1 MIRLRAVVAA
11 VAVLSGAVL
20 ALIGLLAKAGPW
32 WSGYVSEAGV
42 SGQPWAYAYRGGLV
56 LIALGVGLLGWSFT
70 GLAALLLGVS
80 AVLAATSGAVP
91 CSAHCPLP
99 PYERSTLPDVVHG
112 SASILGMIVLTAA
125 MAVIAWTARSAAL
138 RGLGWFGVALMVP
151 LGGVL
156 GLIMLFV
163 GRSAAGAQLE
173 RILLVVAILWLIA
186 ASSVQAWRPDPLGP
200 IRARSI
206 RTGCVGA
213 GGVGAGGADP
223 PDDGEQ
229 RLLDVLDG
237 PVRGEDQ
244 PVDGDHQPHAEQ
256 R

>member
-1 MIRLRAVVAA
+1 MIRLRAISAA
-11 VAVLSGAVL
+11 VAVLLGAAL
-20 ALIGLLAKAGPW
+20 ALTGLLLKAGPW

-56 LIALGVGLLGWSFT
+56 LIGLGVGLLGWSFT
-70 GLAALLLGVS
+70 GLASLLLGVS

-99 PYERSTLPDVVHG
+99 PYERSTPADVVHG
-112 SASILGMIVLTAA
+112 SASILGMVVLAAA
-125 MAVIAWTARSAAL
+125 MAVLAWTARSAAL
-138 RGLGWFGVALMVP
+138 RGLSWSGVALMVP
-151 LGGVL
+151 LGGTL

-173 RILLVVAILWLIA
+173 RILLVIAILWLIA
-186 ASSVQAWRPDPLGP
+186 AASVQAWRPDPLGP
-200 IRARSI
+200 IRSWSLGPGRPDA
-206 RTGCVGA
+206 A
-213 GGVGAGGADP
+213 
-223 PDDGEQ
+223 DDGEQ
-229 RLLDVLDG
+229 GLLDVLDG
-237 PVRGEDQ
+237 PVRGEDE